1 MKSPITVAVTGGAG
15 QVAYS
20 LLFRIANGE
29 VFGDD
34 QPVRLLIKEVPEFVG
49 TLEGVKM
56 ELEDCAFPL
65 LRDIVLTDS
74 DTEAFRGANWALL
87 VGASPRKPG
96 MERKDLLAENGASF
110 RDQGRAINSTAA
122 SDIRILVVGNPCNT
136 NCLIGMRHAP
146 DVPKDRWAALTRLD
160 ENRAKAQ
167 LAIKS
172 GKLVA
177 EVTRMTI
184 WGNHSTTQYPD
195 FENARIAGQPAVGV
209 IDDRGWLENQF
220 VETIQKRGAAILAA
234 RGKSSAASAANAVL
248 DHVRSAIRET
258 PADDW
263 FSAGVLSDGNP
274 YGIPPGLVF
283 SFPCRS
289 DGNRNYEIVAGLEL
303 SDYARQKLEITT
315 NELIRE
321 RNDVQELLQA

>member
-1 MKSPITVAVTGGAG
+1 MNTPITVAVTGGAG

-34 QPVRLLIKEVPEFVG
+34 QPVNLIIKEVPEFVG

-65 LRDIVLTDS
+65 LRNIMLTDS
-74 DTEAFRGANWALL
+74 DAEGFRGANWALL

-110 RDQGRAINSTAA
+110 RDQGKAINTTAA

-136 NCLIGMRHAP
+136 NCLIGMKHAP
-146 DVPKDRWAALTRLD
+146 DVPPERWAALTRLD

-172 GKLVA
+172 GKLVTD
-177 EVTRMTI
+177 VTRMTI
-184 WGNHSTTQYPD
+184 WGNHSSTQYPD
-195 FENARIAGQPAVGV
+195 FENARIDGRPAVGV
-209 IDDRGWLENQF
+209 IDDRTWLENQF

-234 RGKSSAASAANAVL
+234 RGKSSAASAANAIL
-248 DHVRSAIRET
+248 DHVRSAVRKTEG
-258 PADDW
+258 DDW
-263 FSAGVLSDGNP
+263 FSAAILSDGNP
-274 YGIPPGLVF
+274 YGIPDGLIF
-283 SFPCRS
+283 SFPCTS
-289 DGNRNYEIVAGLEL
+289 DGKGNYRILEGLSL
-303 SDYARQKLEITT
+303 SDYARQKLEVTT
-315 NELIRE
+315 NELIGE
-321 RNDVQELLQA
+321 RNDVSDLL

>member
-1 MKSPITVAVTGGAG
+1 
-15 QVAYS
+15 S

-34 QPVRLLIKEVPEFVG
+34 QPVSLIIKEVPEFVG

-65 LRDIVLTDS
+65 LRDVVLTDS
-74 DTEAFRGANWALL
+74 DNEAFRGANWALL

-110 RDQGRAINSTAA
+110 RDQGKAINSTAA

-136 NCLIGMRHAP
+136 NCLIAMHHAH

-160 ENRAKAQ
+160 ENRAKDQ

-172 GKLVA
+172 GKLVTD
-177 EVTRMTI
+177 VTRMTI
-184 WGNHSTTQYPD
+184 WGNHSATQYPD
-195 FENARIAGQPAVGV
+195 FENARIDGRPAGGV
-209 IDDRGWLENQF
+209 IDDRNWLENQF

-234 RGKSSAASAANAVL
+234 RGKSSAASAANAIL
-248 DHVRSAIRET
+248 DHVRSAVNKT
-258 PADDW
+258 NGDDW
-263 FSAGVLSDGNP
+263 FSAAILSDGNP
-274 YGIPPGLVF
+274 YGVPDGLVF
-283 SFPCRS
+283 SFPVRS
-289 DGNRNYEIVAGLEL
+289 DGKGNYKTVEGLDL
-303 SDYARQKLEITT
+303 SAYAEQKLEITT
-315 NELIRE
+315 NELIGE
-321 RNDVQELLQA
+321 RNDVQDLM

>member
-1 MKSPITVAVTGGAG
+1 MKSPVTIAVTGGAG

-20 LLFRIANGE
+20 LLFRLANGE

-34 QPVRLLIKEVPEFVG
+34 QPVNLTIKEVPEFVG

-65 LRDIVLTDS
+65 LRDVVLTDT

-110 RDQGRAINSTAA
+110 RDQGKAINSTGAQ
-122 SDIRILVVGNPCNT
+122 DIRILVVGNPCNT
-136 NCLIGMRHAP
+136 NCLIAMHHAP
-146 DVPKDRWAALTRLD
+146 DVPRDRWAALTRLD
-160 ENRAKAQ
+160 ENRGKAQ

-172 GKLVA
+172 GHLVS

-184 WGNHSTTQYPD
+184 WGNHSATQYPD
-195 FENARIAGQPAVGV
+195 FEHARIDGLPAEGV
-209 IDDRGWLENQF
+209 IDDRTWLENTF

-234 RGKSSAASAANAVL
+234 RGKSSAASAASAIL
-248 DHVRSAIRET
+248 DHVRSATRET
-258 PADDW
+258 GGDDW
-263 FSAGVLSDGNP
+263 YSAAILSDGNP
-274 YGIPPGLVF
+274 YDVPPGVVF

-289 DGNRNYEIVAGLEL
+289 DGEGNYGIVGGLDL
-303 SDYARQKLEITT
+303 SPYARQKLEITA
-315 NELIRE
+315 NELIAE
-321 RNDVQELLQA
+321 RDDIRELL

>member
-1 MKSPITVAVTGGAG
+1 MNKSPITVAVTGGAG

-34 QPVRLLIKEVPEFVG
+34 QPVNLLIKEVPEFVG

-65 LRDIVLTDS
+65 LGNVVLTDS
-74 DTEAFRGANWALL
+74 DNEAFRGANWALL

-110 RDQGRAINSTAA
+110 RDQGKAINSTGA

-136 NCLIGMRHAP
+136 NCLIGMHHAP

-160 ENRAKAQ
+160 ENRGKAQ

-172 GKLVA
+172 GSPVSG
-177 EVTRMTI
+177 VTRMTI
-184 WGNHSTTQYPD
+184 WGNHSATQYPD
-195 FENARIAGQPAVGV
+195 FENAQVGGRPIPEV
-209 IDDRGWLENQF
+209 IDDRNWLENQF

-234 RGKSSAASAANAVL
+234 RGKSSAASAANAIL
-248 DHVRSAIRET
+248 DHVRSAVRRT
-258 PADDW
+258 QAGDW
-263 FSAGVLSDGNP
+263 FSAALASDGNP
-274 YGIPPGLVF
+274 YDIPSGLIF

-289 DGNRNYEIVAGLEL
+289 DGDGNYQIVEGLNL
-303 SDYARQKLEITT
+303 SDYARRKLEITT
-315 NELIRE
+315 KELIEE
-321 RNDVQELLQA
+321 RNDIRELL

>member
-1 MKSPITVAVTGGAG
+1 MKSPITVSITGGGG

-20 LLFRIANGE
+20 LIFPIASGS

-34 QPVRLLIKEVPEFVG
+34 QQVNLILKEVPEFVG

-65 LRDIVLTDS
+65 LGTVNVTDADS
-74 DTEAFRGANWALL
+74 EAYKGANWALL

-110 RDQGRAINSTAA
+110 RDQGKGINSNAA
-122 SDIRILVVGNPCNT
+122 SDIRIVVVGNPCNT
-136 NCLIGMRHAP
+136 NCLIAMRHAP
-146 DVPKDRWAALTRLD
+146 DVPHERWAALTRLD

-172 GKLVA
+172 GMPVY
-177 EVTRMTI
+177 EVSNMAI

-195 FENARIAGQPAVGV
+195 FEHARIGGKAAEEV
-209 IDDRGWLENQF
+209 IGDRSYLEGPF

-248 DHVRSAIRET
+248 DHVRSAVRKTEG
-258 PADDW
+258 DDW
-263 FSAGVLSDGNP
+263 FSAAILSDGNP
-274 YGIPPGLVF
+274 YDVPGGLVF

-289 DGNRNYEIVAGLEL
+289 DGKGNYQIVEGLKL
-303 SDYARQKLEITT
+303 TPYALQKLEVTT
-315 NELIRE
+315 NELIGE
-321 RNDVQELLQA
+321 RNDVGELL

>member
-1 MKSPITVAVTGGAG
+1 MKDPITVSITGGGG

-20 LLFRIANGE
+20 LIFPIASGQ

-34 QPVRLLIKEVPEFVG
+34 QPVNLILKEVPEFVS

-65 LRDIVLTDS
+65 LGTVKVTDTDS
-74 DTEAFRGANWALL
+74 EAYRGANWVLL

-96 MERKDLLAENGASF
+96 MERKDLLSENGASF
-110 RDQGRAINSTAA
+110 RDQGKGINSNAA
-122 SDIRILVVGNPCNT
+122 SDVRIVVVGNPCNT
-136 NCLIGMRHAP
+136 NCLIAMRHAP
-146 DVPKDRWAALTRLD
+146 DVPSDRWAALTRLD
-160 ENRAKAQ
+160 ENRGKAQ

-172 GKLVA
+172 GKPIA

-184 WGNHSTTQYPD
+184 WGNHSATQYPD
-195 FENARIAGQPAVGV
+195 FENARIGGKPATEV
-209 IDDRGWLENQF
+209 IADRNWLENAF

-248 DHVRSAIRET
+248 DHVRSAIRKT
-258 PADDW
+258 DGDNW
-263 FSAGVLSDGNP
+263 FSAAILSDGNP
-274 YGIPPGLVF
+274 YGVPEGLVF
-283 SFPCRS
+283 SFPVRS
-289 DGNRNYEIVAGLEL
+289 DGSNYKIVEGLNL

-315 NELIRE
+315 NELIGE
-321 RNDVQELLQA
+321 RNDVSALM